1 METCKPSK
9 PKIALAIVFML
20 LLLATSVIPMDRQIT
35 GLQFIIDLKPTI
47 QNLLHI
53 PAYAV
58 LSIIYLQIF
67 KNYRLKRWQR
77 NFLALLCSA
86 IFGILNEAIQF
97 AIPGRY
103 AGLIDLGLNLVGAIL
118 GVIIFSIAAKSKP
131 GLIRRMVCE

>member
-1 METCKPSK
+1 MKTCKPSK
-9 PKIALAIVFML
+9 PKVALAIVFML

-58 LSIIYLQIF
+58 LSIIYLQIL
-67 KNYRLKRWQR
+67 KNFQLKRWQK
-77 NFLALLCSA
+77 NFWALLCSVS
-86 IFGILNEAIQF
+86 FGILNEVIQF
-97 AIPGRY
+97 AIPGRF
-103 AGLIDLGLNLVGAIL
+103 AGVTDLGLNLVGAII
-118 GVIIFSIAAKSKP
+118 GVIIFNFAAKLKP